1 MASICGHVMGVRA
14 RNEAAFVILRRL
26 TEKLALFG
34 FAGRWCGLGLT
45 AHCGKCAH
53 EGVMY
58 FQRYLRK

>member
-1 MASICGHVMGVRA
+1 MACICGHVMGVRA

-45 AHCGKCAH
+45 CSLW
-53 EGVMY
+53 EM
-58 FQRYLRK
+58 RP